1 MPVPLLDVN
10 AQNYPLAVELEAAFQ
25 RVLKSG
31 QFIMGP
37 DIPAFEQECVPF
49 TGVPHNLGVS
59 SGTDAILLALM
70 ALGIGPG
77 DEVIVPAFTFF
88 ATAGCVTRTGATPI
102 FADVCPICFNLDPV
116 HAATLITDKTKAI
129 IPVHL
134 FGQMADMDAI
144 MALAEQHQLYVI
156 EDAAQAFGA
165 TYKGK
170 PAGSIGHF
178 GCYSFFPSKNLGAL
192 GDAGLLATH
201 DPALAEKAR
210 ILRVH
215 GMEPKYYHQAVGAN
229 FRLDTLQAAFL
240 RVKLQH
246 YPAYTAS
253 RQANAARY
261 QEALS
266 NLPGVLTADPRDC
279 KCLPQ
284 QQARH
289 SATIG
294 SQLSTLNSQHPSL
307 ILPVAYPH
315 NGHIWNQY
323 TLRVPGAGRRDAF
336 KAHLQSA
343 GIGCEIYYP
352 LTLDQQPCY
361 QSLPPRSELPV
372 AHLLAQEVL
381 SLPVYPELSQ
391 LQLHEIIGQIQNKP
405 MKTT

>member
-10 AQNYPLAVELEAAFQ
+10 AQNHPLASELEAAFH
-25 RVLKSG
+25 RVLSSG

-37 DIPAFEQECVPF
+37 DVAAFEQECATH

-70 ALGIGPG
+70 ALEVGPG
-77 DEVIVPAFTFF
+77 DEVLVPAFTFF
-88 ATAGCVTRTGATPI
+88 ATAGCVTRVGATPV
-102 FADVCPICFNLDPV
+102 FCDVCPICFNLDPV
-116 HAATLITDKTKAI
+116 HAATLITAKTKAI

-144 MALAEQHQLYVI
+144 MALAGQHNLFVI

-192 GDAGLLATH
+192 GDAGLLSTY
-201 DPALAEKAR
+201 DPALAERAR

-215 GMEPKYYHQAVGAN
+215 GMEPKYYHQAVGGN

-246 YPAYTAS
+246 YAAYTAA
-253 RQANAARY
+253 RLANAARY
-261 QEALS
+261 TTALS
-266 NLPGVLTADPRDC
+266 ELPAVLIADPRDC
-279 KCLPQ
+279 KCLPRQ
-284 QQARH
+284 EDRQ
-289 SATIG
+289 SAGISNFK
-294 SQLSTLNSQHPSL
+294 SQSFPAL

-323 TLRVPGAGRRDAF
+323 TLRVPGAGRRDAL
-336 KAHLQSA
+336 KAHLQSS

-352 LTLDQQPCY
+352 LSVDQQPCY
-361 QSLPPRSELPV
+361 HSLPPRAELTV
-372 AHLLAQEVL
+372 AHRLASEVL
-381 SLPVYPELSQ
+381 SLPVYPEMNQPQQTKVISAVKDSEL
-391 LQLHEIIGQIQNKP
+391 LL
-405 MKTT
+405 